1 MYPLASL
8 AFDLLWSPV
17 RTSIVNIL
25 VSRSTLS
32 EKETECSRAMISSNR
47 RAH

>member
-8 AFDLLWSPV
+8 AFDLLWSPL

-32 EKETECSRAMISSNR
+32 EKENR
-47 RAH
+47 MFPGYDQQ